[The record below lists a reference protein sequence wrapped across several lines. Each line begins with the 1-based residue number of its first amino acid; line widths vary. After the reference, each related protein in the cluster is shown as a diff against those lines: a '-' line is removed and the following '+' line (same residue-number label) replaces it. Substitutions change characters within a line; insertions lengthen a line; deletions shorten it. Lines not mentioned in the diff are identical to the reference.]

1 MADAANVAA
10 VLRDPG
16 TLELAVMALAV
27 VAVALLLAVALLWRA
42 HAALRGRL
50 SRLLSDGGN
59 GGLDRIAADLEK
71 VDRLAE
77 RLDAL
82 NAVQRTLERS
92 GERAIQRVGV
102 VRFNPFTDAG
112 GDQSF
117 AVALLDV
124 HGNGIVVSSLH
135 ARADTRVFAKH
146 VRAGRSRHQL
156 SAEEEDAIRQALS
169 PAPD

>member
-1 MADAANVAA
+1 M
-10 VLRDPG
+10 LRDPG
-16 TLELAVMALAV
+16 TLELAVMALAAL
-27 VAVALLLAVALLWRA
+27 VAALAVATGLIWRA
-42 HAALRGRL
+42 HSTLRGRL
-50 SRLLSDGGN
+50 SRLLSDGGA
-59 GGLDRIAADLEK
+59 GGLDRIAADLER

-102 VRFNPFTDAG
+102 VRFNPFTDTG

-124 HGNGIVVSSLH
+124 HGNGIVISSLH

-156 SAEEEDAIRQALS
+156 SAEEENAIRQALT
-169 PAPD
+169 PAAD

>member
-1 MADAANVAA
+1 M
-10 VLRDPG
+10 LRDPG
-16 TLELAVMALAV
+16 TLELAVLALGALAV
-27 VAVALLLAVALLWRA
+27 ALAIAIALLWRA
-42 HAALRGRL
+42 HATLRGRL
-50 SRLLSDGGN
+50 SRLLSDGGS

-102 VRFNPFTDAG
+102 VRFNPFTDTG

-117 AVALLDV
+117 ALALLDV
-124 HGNGIVVSSLH
+124 HGNGIVLSSLH
-135 ARADTRVFAKH
+135 ARADTRIFAKQ

-156 SAEEEDAIRQALS
+156 SAEEEDAIRQALT
-169 PAPD
+169 PAAD